1 MASTDVADV
10 DLLAP
15 GARVEVRDEDW
26 LITKVTRTEFDG
38 SEVRAVGL
46 SELVRDQQAIFYS
59 DLDRI
64 KPLRPEDTRLV
75 ADDSPGFRRGRLFLE
90 SLLRRTPL
98 PLTETRPAIGHRQL
112 LDDLEYQKRAVEMA
126 LKQPRPRLLIADSVG
141 LGKTLEIGMILS
153 ELIRRGRGERIMV
166 VTPRAVLEQFQHEL
180 WTRFSIPLI
189 RLDSEGIQRVRR
201 KIPAS
206 RNPFTYY
213 KRVIVSI
220 DTLKSAGRY
229 SHHLEN
235 LRWDAVVIDECH
247 SVTNP
252 STGRHR
258 LASLLAPRTDA
269 LILASATPH
278 NGKRESFA
286 ELINMLDP
294 TAIVDRKDYGH
305 ADIEHLYLRR
315 FKKDVLAEVSSHF
328 PERAEPKPIMVKAS
342 PAEEAVIDELDSVW
356 LHPETGEQS
365 PASGKGKGLFPWGLL
380 KAFLSSPGALIE
392 TTINR
397 KKSLADKVA
406 AGDSDAVREKQALDR
421 LAELAAEV
429 DATGSSKLDQL
440 VAELRDIGIKKKSD
454 ARVVIFSERIRTLK
468 WLSEELPGR
477 LGLPAKAF
485 KVLHGGLSDTEQ
497 MALVE
502 EFGQGAG
509 DVRVLLSGD
518 VASEGVNLHR
528 ECHHLIHFD
537 LPWSVIRI
545 DQRNGRIDRYGQTEK
560 PEIRALILT
569 PENERLQ
576 GDLRILKR
584 LLEKEHEIHQTLGE
598 AAALMGLHDVDAEED
613 AIRRRLAEGLSPE
626 QILPDQPD
634 PDGFDF
640 LELLAGGED
649 DSTVESAP
657 TASLFNDNTEFVE
670 EAMHLA
676 YADPESELE
685 LRRDD
690 NHGSDL
696 ISLKPPKDLQRRLSA
711 LPQSYLNE
719 QKITERLRLTGSKD
733 LAEASLSEA
742 RKKEDSMWPRVGWLG
757 SQHPVIEW
765 LIDKVLAEVG
775 RGEAPVLRG
784 PVDGPLILTQAM
796 YSNALGQPT
805 VVEWSAVAGLDGGE
819 VKVLPLAEVLEEAAM
834 GSGMTNNES
843 TLGIEAA
850 QELVGPAAEAARK
863 HINESREDA
872 EAGLNQLLDEARSR
886 AGSWEQ
892 MTFEIARMDRQR
904 ESAKAVRTETEG
916 LIDRLRSTGEPL
928 IRVVGAILPED
939 V

>member
-1 MASTDVADV
+1 
-10 DLLAP
+10 
-15 GARVEVRDEDW
+15 
-26 LITKVTRTEFDG
+26 
-38 SEVRAVGL
+38 VRAVGL
-46 SELVRDQQAIFYS
+46 SELVREQEAIFYTE
-59 DLDRI
+59 LDKV
-64 KPLRPEDTRLV
+64 KPLRPEDTKLV
-75 ADDSPGFRRGRLFLE
+75 ADDAPGFRRGRLFLE

-98 PLTETRPAIGHRQL
+98 PVTETRPAIGHRQL
-112 LDDLEYQKRAVEMA
+112 LDELDYQKRAVELA
-126 LKQPRPRLLIADSVG
+126 LNQPRPRLLIADSVG

-294 TAIVDRKDYGH
+294 TAIVDRKGYGH
-305 ADIEHLYLRR
+305 EQIKHLYIRR

-328 PERAEPKPIMVKAS
+328 PERAEPKPIMIQTNQ
-342 PAEEAVIDELDSVW
+342 AEEAVIDELDSVW
-356 LHPETGEQS
+356 LHPDAGSQS
-365 PASGKGKGLFPWGLL
+365 PASGQGKGLFPWGLL
-380 KAFLSSPGALIE
+380 KAFLSSPGALVE

-406 AGDSDAVREKQALDR
+406 AGGADAIFETEALDR
-421 LAELAAEV
+421 LADLAAEV
-429 DATGSSKLDQL
+429 DRVGSSKLDQL
-440 VAELRDIGIKKKSD
+440 VAELREIGIKKKSD

-468 WLSEELPGR
+468 WLNDELPGR
-477 LGLPAKAF
+477 LGLPSKAF
-485 KVLHGGLSDTEQ
+485 NVLHGGLSDTEQ

-584 LLEKEHEIHQTLGE
+584 LLEKEHEIHETLGE

-613 AIRRRLAEGLSPE
+613 AIRRRLAEGLPAE
-626 QILPDQPD
+626 QILPDAPD

-640 LELLAGGED
+640 LELLAGGDDDSPVETAPRVTLFED
-649 DSTVESAP
+649 DTDFA
-657 TASLFNDNTEFVE
+657 E
-670 EAMHLA
+670 EAMHLVFE
-676 YADPESELE
+676 DPETELD
-685 LRRDD
+685 LRRDK
-690 NHGSDL
+690 NRGSEL
-696 ISLKPPKDLQRRLSA
+696 VSLKPPKDLQRRLSV

-719 QKITERLRLTGSKD
+719 QKITDRLRLTGNRD

-742 RKKEDSMWPRVGWLG
+742 RKKEDSMWPRVGWFG

-784 PVDGPLILTQAM
+784 PVEGPLILTQAM
-796 YSNALGQPT
+796 YSNAAGQPT
-805 VVEWSAVAGLDGGE
+805 VVEWSAVSGLDRGEGE
-819 VKVLPLAEVLEEAAM
+819 VLSLVEVLEKTGM
-834 GSGMTNNES
+834 GSGMTNSES
-843 TLGIEAA
+843 TVGIEAA
-850 QELVGPAAEAARK
+850 QKLVGPAAEATRK
-863 HINESREDA
+863 HLNERRQAA
-872 EAGLNQLLDEARSR
+872 EADLNRLLDEARSR

-892 MTFEIARMDRQR
+892 LTLEIARMDRQR
-904 ESAKAVRTETEG
+904 ESARAVRTKTEG

-928 IRVVGAILPED
+928 IRIVGAILPEGP
-939 V
+939 